1 MSQPQTYEFRL
12 APTAPPT
19 FKVEV
24 ARSSLA
30 RARGLMGRDG
40 LEPGKGLYLP
50 GTNSIHMLFMR
61 FPIDCVFV
69 GAPLPDGSRH
79 VVGLSENLKP
89 WTGVV
94 WWARGAKGAV
104 EVPAGA
110 ARAAGIEVGQPIWL
124 AS

>member
-1 MSQPQTYEFRL
+1 MPNPPSYELRL
-12 APTAPPT
+12 APTAAPT

-24 ARSSLA
+24 ARSLLA
-30 RARGLMGRDG
+30 RTLGLMGRST
-40 LEPGKGLYLP
+40 LESGRGMYLP

-79 VVGLSENLKP
+79 VVGLRENLQP
-89 WTGVV
+89 WRSVV
-94 WWARGAKGAV
+94 WWARGARGAV
-104 EVPAGA
+104 EVPAGS
-110 ARAAGIEVGQPIWL
+110 ARAAGIQVGQPIWL